1 MREKKIAL
9 KDVINQIVK
18 GEIKMK
24 ICIPVKENN
33 GLESIPYNHFGSAPF
48 FLVVDTETNDVTAIN
63 NGDLNHE
70 HGKCQPI
77 KAIGG
82 ADIDVV
88 LVLGIGAGAINK
100 LNSMGVKVFKAN
112 PTSLKENIDL
122 FNDNKLIE
130 FSPANSCTGHNCG
143 HH

>member
-1 MREKKIAL
+1 
-9 KDVINQIVK
+9 
-18 GEIKMK
+18 MK

-63 NGDLNHE
+63 NRDLNHE

>member
-1 MREKKIAL
+1 
-9 KDVINQIVK
+9 
-18 GEIKMK
+18 MK
-24 ICIPVKENN
+24 ICIPVKENT

-48 FLVVDTETNDVTAIN
+48 FLVVDTETNDITAIN

-122 FNDNKLIE
+122 FNDNKLLE

>member
-9 KDVINQIVK
+9 KDAINQIVK

-112 PTSLKENIDL
+112 STSLKENIDL
-122 FNDNKLIE
+122 FNTNKLLE

>member
-1 MREKKIAL
+1 
-9 KDVINQIVK
+9 
-18 GEIKMK
+18 MK

-70 HGKCQPI
+70 HSKCQPI

>member
-1 MREKKIAL
+1 MKEKKIAL
-9 KDVINQIVK
+9 KDAINQIVK

-48 FLVVDTETNDVTAIN
+48 FLVVDTETNDVTAID

-122 FNDNKLIE
+122 FNANKLLE

>member
-1 MREKKIAL
+1 
-9 KDVINQIVK
+9 
-18 GEIKMK
+18 MK
-24 ICIPVKENN
+24 ICIPVKENK
-33 GLESIPYNHFGSAPF
+33 GFESVPYNHFGSAPF
-48 FLVVDTETNDVTAIN
+48 FLVVDTETNEIKAIN

-100 LNSMGVKVFKAN
+100 LNSLGKKVFKAEN
-112 PTSLKENIDL
+112 TSLKENVNL
-122 FNDNKLIE
+122 FMENKLIE
-130 FSPANSCTGHNCG
+130 FNPANSCAGHTSGHSCG

>member
-1 MREKKIAL
+1 
-9 KDVINQIVK
+9 VK

-33 GLESIPYNHFGSAPF
+33 GLESVPYNHFGSAPF
-48 FLVVDTETNDVTAIN
+48 FLVVDTKTNDVTAIN

-100 LNSMGVKVFKAN
+100 LNSMGVKVFKAS
-112 PTSLKENIDL
+112 PTSLKENVSL
-122 FNDNKLIE
+122 FNDNKLLE
-130 FSPANSCTGHNCG
+130 FSPSNSCTGHNCG

>member
-1 MREKKIAL
+1 
-9 KDVINQIVK
+9 
-18 GEIKMK
+18 MK

-112 PTSLKENIDL
+112 STSLKENIDL

>member
-9 KDVINQIVK
+9 KDAINQIVK

>member
-1 MREKKIAL
+1 
-9 KDVINQIVK
+9 
-18 GEIKMK
+18 MK

-100 LNSMGVKVFKAN
+100 LNSMDVKVFKAN

>member
-1 MREKKIAL
+1 
-9 KDVINQIVK
+9 
-18 GEIKMK
+18 MK
-24 ICIPVKENN
+24 ICIPVKENK

>member
-1 MREKKIAL
+1 
-9 KDVINQIVK
+9 
-18 GEIKMK
+18 MK

-48 FLVVDTETNDVTAIN
+48 FLVVNTENNEVTPIN

-70 HGKCQPI
+70 HGQCQPI

-100 LNSMGVKVFKAN
+100 LNSMGVKVFRAEN
-112 PTSLKENIDL
+112 TSLKENIEL
-122 FNDNKLIE
+122 FSNNKLVE
-130 FSPANSCTGHNCG
+130 FNPSNSCTGHDCG

>member
-9 KDVINQIVK
+9 KDAINQIVK

-112 PTSLKENIDL
+112 PTSLKENIEL

>member
-1 MREKKIAL
+1 
-9 KDVINQIVK
+9 
-18 GEIKMK
+18 MK

-63 NGDLNHE
+63 NGDLKHE

-112 PTSLKENIDL
+112 PTSLKENIEL

>member
-1 MREKKIAL
+1 
-9 KDVINQIVK
+9 
-18 GEIKMK
+18 MK

-48 FLVVDTETNDVTAIN
+48 FLVIDTETNDVDAIN

>member
-1 MREKKIAL
+1 
-9 KDVINQIVK
+9 
-18 GEIKMK
+18 MK

-33 GLESIPYNHFGSAPF
+33 CLESIPYNHFGSAPF

-122 FNDNKLIE
+122 FNDNKLLE